1 MASSAMPPMIS
12 DLRRDAEKYHKLL
25 LAIESATNTITS
37 LERQGRASI
46 DEVLASLLP
55 DLVDALDAKMAFV
68 AMYRPA
74 SNLRTHTF
82 ELVSVHPKKKK
93 AGLFLPWLKQLA
105 QIFPASV
112 PG

>member
-1 MASSAMPPMIS
+1 
-12 DLRRDAEKYHKLL
+12 
-25 LAIESATNTITS
+25 
-37 LERQGRASI
+37 
-46 DEVLASLLP
+46 
-55 DLVDALDAKMAFV
+55 MAFV

-93 AGLFLPWLKQLA
+93 AGLFLPWSKQLA